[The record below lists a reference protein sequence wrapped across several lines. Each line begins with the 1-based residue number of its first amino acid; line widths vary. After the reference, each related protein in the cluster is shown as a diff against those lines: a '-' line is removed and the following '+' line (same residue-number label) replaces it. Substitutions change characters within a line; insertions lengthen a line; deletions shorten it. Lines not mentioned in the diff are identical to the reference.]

1 MLAHPGT
8 KQEPQ
13 MTHRA
18 VAYVSTAVA
27 GLTPADLDRLL
38 IDARAHNR
46 MEGVTGVLLHDGHR
60 FFQYFEGPPAGVE
73 KIYARIRDSRMHVG
87 LQELQDGPVEQLYFA
102 QWHMGCSRTDGSALR
117 ELSSRQWRQEARYLG
132 EDLAHAGDT
141 PGLRGLLAFWEQQQ
155 EAVAS

>member
-1 MLAHPGT
+1 
-8 KQEPQ
+8 

-27 GLTPADLDRLL
+27 GRTPADLDRLL

-87 LQELQDGPVEQLYFA
+87 LQELQISAAALNDVAGQPRVQFSQVGPDIKV
-102 QWHMGCSRTDGSALR
+102 TIVT
-117 ELSSRQWRQEARYLG
+117 G
-132 EDLAHAGDT
+132 E
-141 PGLRGLLAFWEQQQ
+141 
-155 EAVAS
+155 